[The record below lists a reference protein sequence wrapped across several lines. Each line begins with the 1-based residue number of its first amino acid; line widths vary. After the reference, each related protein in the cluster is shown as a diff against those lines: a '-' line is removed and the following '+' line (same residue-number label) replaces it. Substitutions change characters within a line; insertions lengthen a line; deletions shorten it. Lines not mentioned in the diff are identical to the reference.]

1 MDLLKEIRA
10 LKKEKKK
17 EISAKAQLRK
27 RSKESL
33 ARPRAKKNL
42 FTDDPRM
49 QGI

>member
-10 LKKEKKK
+10 LKKEKQK